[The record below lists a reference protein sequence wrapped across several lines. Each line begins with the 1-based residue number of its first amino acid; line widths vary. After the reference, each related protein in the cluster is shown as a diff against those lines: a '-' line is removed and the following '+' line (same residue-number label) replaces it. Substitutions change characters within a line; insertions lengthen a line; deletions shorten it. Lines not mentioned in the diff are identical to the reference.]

1 MTALIGQSQLTT
13 FFKKP
18 TNHKKMSTLL
28 QDAVLRAANHSSTT
42 RDQNDD
48 AVLTRVHS
56 PLTSSPP
63 SESTNPSRPNTPTK
77 SPTASR
83 SRVGVRQKREA
94 ALKAKLDSKD
104 PLRRLPIDVS
114 VRIFTLVG
122 LGADGCGGHLDG
134 NTFSAVKD
142 LLNCALVCQKWR
154 SSSVINYVWYK
165 LAHQTTYHTSIKD
178 EFQAPTWTRKDSRTN
193 WSQQYKQIN
202 QSTPNQDSAVIEE
215 EEEGPSQK
223 ELREAQWEAQE
234 DEKISKSDARAFYKD
249 LNGRKLKNKSAKS
262 LAGIDRTGSY
272 HQEILD

>member
-1 MTALIGQSQLTT
+1 
-13 FFKKP
+13 
-18 TNHKKMSTLL
+18 MSTLL

-42 RDQNDD
+42 KDQNDD
-48 AVLTRVHS
+48 SVLTRVHS

-134 NTFSAVKD
+134 NTFSAFKD

-154 SSSVINYVWYK
+154 SSSVINYVCP
-165 LAHQTTYHTSIKD
+165 D
-178 EFQAPTWTRKDSRTN
+178 WTRKDSRTN

-202 QSTPNQDSAVIEE
+202 SSTPNQDSVVIEE